1 MSQKENQLPLVG
13 VVKYKCTV
21 QSFCNKI
28 EIINQQST
36 EKSVD
41 RLHLKK
47 FINTK
52 TKMLLKEILI
62 FYLRE
67 IKISFDK

>member
-28 EIINQQST
+28 EIIKQST

-41 RLHLKK
+41 CLHLKN

-52 TKMLLKEILI
+52 TKMLLK
-62 FYLRE
+62 
-67 IKISFDK
+67 